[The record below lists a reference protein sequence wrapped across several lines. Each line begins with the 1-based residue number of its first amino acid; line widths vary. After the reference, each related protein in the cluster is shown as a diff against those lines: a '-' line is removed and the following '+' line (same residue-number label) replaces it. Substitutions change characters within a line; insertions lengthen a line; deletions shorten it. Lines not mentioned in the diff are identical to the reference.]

1 MATGAVVNQGKRA
14 FVEKYFVSNP
24 GGNLESVNKAWTAA
38 GNEGTVSESLVGKV
52 RSNLGL
58 TGKKATE
65 VSRPIE
71 VSAKAKTPP
80 KPKKVS
86 KTVKHAPPTTNGS
99 VAPAAVIAATG
110 HDEDVLDELEEGID
124 ELIHRLRE
132 LGGKPDVVKALRRA
146 RRLLVRSHEG

>member
-1 MATGAVVNQGKRA
+1 MATGTVVNQGKRV
-14 FVEKYFVSNP
+14 FVEKYFGSNP
-24 GGNLESVNKAWTAA
+24 GGNMESVNQAWTAA

-52 RSNLGL
+52 RSEMGL

-65 VSRPIE
+65 MTKPLVA
-71 VSAKAKTPP
+71 SAKAKTPP
-80 KPKKVS
+80 KPKKVAR
-86 KTVKHAPPTTNGS
+86 TVEQTPPLSNGS
-99 VAPAAVIAATG
+99 VAPAAAIAATG